1 MTKSPFDLMLE
12 QAQSLTKGF
21 PAMQAFSPKE
31 LEKLWPTMP
40 KDMMEMFFGNKLNEG
55 GLDAKTRL
63 MLTVAGLTMQG
74 AQNEIGLRSAVRH
87 LGEAGASEKEIYEA
101 IGMMS
106 VFAGLP
112 SSTRAMEIARDV
124 LEQGSEKT

>member
-1 MTKSPFDLMLE
+1 MTKSPFEMMLE
-12 QAQSLTKGF
+12 QAQALTKGF
-21 PAMQAFSPKE
+21 PAMAAFSPKE

-40 KDMMEMFFGNKLNEG
+40 KEMMEMFFGNTINEG

-74 AQNEIGLRSAVRH
+74 AQNEIGLRTAVRH
-87 LGEAGASEKEIYEA
+87 LAEAEATDKEIYEA
-101 IGMMS
+101 IGMMT

-124 LEQGSEKT
+124 LEDGKDSA